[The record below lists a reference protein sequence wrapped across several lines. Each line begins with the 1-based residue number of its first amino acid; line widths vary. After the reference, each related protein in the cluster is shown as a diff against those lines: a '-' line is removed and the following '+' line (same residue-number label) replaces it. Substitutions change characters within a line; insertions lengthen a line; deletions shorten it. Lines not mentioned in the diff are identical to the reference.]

1 MKQNVSERIA
11 SLRKEAGLTQQQLAD
26 SLNVSSAAV
35 SKWENGASTP
45 DIDTLCAIADYFN
58 LSMDD
63 LLGRNLKRCRV
74 VLFLHDGAG
83 EKQAREILNERGG
96 DVVGVVYNL
105 SELEALLADDS
116 TVRQIVMIGLTN
128 ISRDI
133 IDRVA
138 EIQVQYPYI
147 YIMSMV
153 TKKES
158 DLGPMLERMLDISP
172 LP

>member
-11 SLRKEAGLTQQQLAD
+11 SLRKETGLTQQQLAD

-58 LSMDD
+58 LSMDE

-83 EKQAREILNERGG
+83 EKQAREILNKRGG
-96 DVVGVVYNL
+96 DVVGAVYNL
-105 SELEALLADDS
+105 SELEALLAADE
-116 TVRQIVMIGLTN
+116 TIRQIVMIGFSN
-128 ISRDI
+128 IPHEI
-133 IDRVA
+133 IDSVT
-138 EIQVQYPYI
+138 QLQKKYPYF
-147 YIMSMV
+147 YFMSMV
-153 TKKES
+153 PKEES